1 MAFWGEKDS
10 FYLPKMHFLNV
21 DLNLVSTASQR
32 LHISEFEFYFKVA
45 STFMSTDTFS
55 STEPQQQKC
64 NRRKLQKDNQTD
76 KTFTFKNTL
85 VPVSLSYLVLW
96 LLLAEL

>member
-1 MAFWGEKDS
+1 M
-10 FYLPKMHFLNV
+10 
-21 DLNLVSTASQR
+21 NLVSTAIQR
-32 LHISEFEFYFKVA
+32 PHLSEFDFYFKVA

-55 STEPQQQKC
+55 STEPQQKKY
-64 NRRKLQKDNQTD
+64 NRRKLQKDNKTD